1 MSILSGLA
9 YSLRVVWRFVR
20 IPFWLGLGFAVGFL
34 PIYVWQLDKQLR
46 SRFDDFSWDIPSRVY
61 ARPLELRVGMPM
73 SAEALRIELD
83 AARYEPDPVAK
94 VPGTYAQ
101 SGSTQSGGNFVIAR
115 RAFVDAESAQKQR
128 RITVALAANG
138 VAAVADADT
147 GAPLDHARLDPARIA
162 TLYGVEQE
170 ERRVVKLEQLPPL
183 LIAGLQAVEDRDFK
197 HHHGIAITSILR
209 ALLADALAGH
219 MVQGGST
226 LSQQLVKNLFL
237 DNGRNVTRK
246 LNEALIA
253 MLIEWR
259 YDKHRILETYMN
271 EVFLGQQGGQAV
283 HGFAAGAE
291 FYFGRDAKDLKPQEI
306 ALLVGMVQGPSIY
319 DPRRHPERAL
329 VRRNTVLNSFR
340 ETGLID
346 DATYKGA
353 RAAPLGVPDAP
364 GLPRNRYPAF
374 LDLVRN
380 QLKHDYP
387 DAELQRAGLVVYT
400 TLAPS
405 TQQFAEQ
412 ALTKTLEGLGR
423 KQAELEG
430 AMIVTGAH
438 DGEVQALIGAR
449 DASDPGFDRA
459 LDARRPI
466 GSLVKPFVNLVAL
479 SQPQKYSL
487 ASLVDDS
494 EVDIRQ
500 PNGTHWTPQN
510 DDHESHG
517 EVPLIDALAHSYN
530 QATVH
535 LGLDLGVDKVRGL
548 LSSFGLDADLNPN
561 PSLLLGA
568 VDLSPF
574 QVAQLYQYF
583 AADGHALPLRALRG
597 VVDAQGKPL
606 TRYGV
611 KAGAGNYVQPAR
623 LVTFAMQQVTR
634 NGTAHAIADQGLGT
648 LRAAGKTGTS
658 DSQRDSWFAGFTGS
672 HLAVAWIGRDD
683 NQVTGL
689 WGATG
694 GLQAWIALFHHLPS
708 APLTLPLDGLDQVY
722 VNPLNGQR
730 IDAQCAGARELPF
743 MSGFAPQDTDHCVLQ
758 EIKSIFTR
766 AE

>member
-1 MSILSGLA
+1 
-9 YSLRVVWRFVR
+9 
-20 IPFWLGLGFAVGFL
+20 
-34 PIYVWQLDKQLR
+34 
-46 SRFDDFSWDIPSRVY
+46 
-61 ARPLELRVGMPM
+61 M
-73 SAEALRIELD
+73 SAEALLLELD
-83 AARYEPDPVAK
+83 AARYEPDPAAK
-94 VPGTYAQ
+94 VPGTFAQ
-101 SGSTQSGGNFVIAR
+101 TANGHTLSSRDARSWMPRAR
-115 RAFVDAESAQKQR
+115 RAAR
-128 RITVALAANG
+128 RIDLTLYRRNITAL
-138 VAAVADADT
+138 ADADT

-170 ERRVVKLEQLPPL
+170 ERRVLKLEQLPPL

-259 YDKHRILETYMN
+259 YDKHRILETYVN

-291 FYFGRDAKDLKPQEI
+291 FYFGRDAKDLKPAEI
-306 ALLVGMVQGPSIY
+306 ALLVGMVQGPSLY
-319 DPRRHPERAL
+319 DPRRHADLAL
-329 VRRNTVLNSFR
+329 ARRNLVLNLFY

-346 DATYKGA
+346 DAALTAA
-353 RAAPLGVPDAP
+353 RAAPLGVSETP
-364 GLPRNRYPAF
+364 GLPHNRYPAF
-374 LDLVRN
+374 LDLVRT
-380 QLKHDYP
+380 QLQHDYP
-387 DAELQRAGLVVYT
+387 DAELQRAGLIVYT

-405 TQQFAEQ
+405 TQALAEQ
-412 ALTKTLEGLGR
+412 ALTKTLDSLGK
-423 KQAELEG
+423 KQTEMQA
-430 AMIVTGAH
+430 AMIVTGAR

-466 GSLVKPFVNLVAL
+466 GSLVKPFVDLVAL
-479 SQPQKYSL
+479 AQPQKYSL
-487 ASLVDDS
+487 ASPLDDS
-494 EVDIRQ
+494 TVDMVQ
-500 PNGTHWTPQN
+500 PNGSHWTPQN
-510 DDHESHG
+510 DDHETHG
-517 EVPLIDALAHSYN
+517 RVLLIDALVHSYN
-530 QATVH
+530 LATVH
-535 LGLDLGVDKVRGL
+535 LGLDLGLDKVRGL
-548 LSSFGLDADLNPN
+548 LASFGLDADINPN

-597 VVDAQGKPL
+597 VVDAQGRAL

-611 KAGAGNYVQPAR
+611 KPGAGNYVQPAR
-623 LVTFAMQQVTR
+623 LVTFAMQQVTQV
-634 NGTAHAIADQGLGT
+634 GTAHAIADQGLGA
-648 LRAAGKTGTS
+648 LHAAGKTGTS

-672 HLAVAWIGRDD
+672 HLAVAWVGRDD
-683 NQVTGL
+683 NKQTGL

-694 GLQAWIALFHHLPS
+694 ALQVWTGLMRKLPS
-708 APLTLPLDGLDQVY
+708 APLVLAQDGLDMVY
-722 VNPLNGQR
+722 INPQS
-730 IDAQCAGARELPF
+730 GARTDEQCPGARQLPF
-743 MSGFAPQDTDHCVLQ
+743 MAGFAPQETDSCTWYEL
-758 EIKSIFTR
+758 KSIFSSGNSDAR
-766 AE
+766 ANRERQAMMQRDICIQMKCSRQSKSLGACSCPRLPPRCLRLTSRQQRPDA

>member
-1 MSILSGLA
+1 MLW
-9 YSLRVVWRFVR
+9 RVVRV
-20 IPFWLGLGFAVGFL
+20 PFWFALGFAVGFL
-34 PIYVWQLDKQLR
+34 PLYVWQLDKQLR
-46 SRFDDFSWDIPSRVY
+46 SRFDDFSWDLPSRIY
-61 ARPLELRVGMPM
+61 ARPLELKSGLPM
-73 SAEALRIELD
+73 TTETLRLELD
-83 AARYEPDPVAK
+83 AARYESDPVAK
-94 VPGTYAQ
+94 VPGTYAFAGSAQ
-101 SGSTQSGGNFVIAR
+101 SGSGKFVISR

-128 RITVALAANG
+128 RIAVTLASGGIAAL
-138 VAAVADADT
+138 ADADT
-147 GAPLDHARLDPARIA
+147 GAALDHARLDPARIA
-162 TLYGVEQE
+162 TLYGAEQE

-183 LIAGLQAVEDRDFK
+183 LVAGLQAVEDRDFK
-197 HHHGIAITSILR
+197 HHHGIAITSIVR
-209 ALLADALAGH
+209 ALLADLFAGH

-246 LNEALIA
+246 FNEVLIA
-253 MLIEWR
+253 LLIEAR

-291 FYFGRDAKDLKPQEI
+291 FFFGRDAKDLKTQEI

-329 VRRNTVLNSFR
+329 VRRNIVLNSFY

-346 DATYKGA
+346 ADAYKAA
-353 RAAPLGVPDAP
+353 RAAPLGVSDAP
-364 GLPRNRYPAF
+364 GLPHNRYPAF

-380 QLKHDYP
+380 QLKQDYP
-387 DAELQRAGLVVYT
+387 DAQLQQAGLVVYT

-405 TQQFAEQ
+405 TQTFVEQ
-412 ALTKTLEGLGR
+412 ALAKTLEGLGK
-423 KQAELEG
+423 KQAELQG
-430 AMIVTGAH
+430 AMIVTGAR
-438 DGEVQALIGAR
+438 DGEVQSLVGAR
-449 DASDPGFDRA
+449 DPTDPGFDRA

-487 ASLVDDS
+487 ATLLDDS
-494 EVDIRQ
+494 AVDIVQ
-500 PNGTHWTPQN
+500 PNGSHWTPQN

-517 EVPLIDALAHSYN
+517 QVPLIDALAHSYN

-548 LSSFGLDADLNPN
+548 LASFGFDATINPN

-568 VDLSPF
+568 VDLSPY

-597 VVDAQGKPL
+597 VIDAQGKPL

-611 KAGAGNYVQPAR
+611 KAGAGNYIQPAR

-634 NGTAHAIADQGLGT
+634 SGTAHAVAEQGLGT
-648 LRAAGKTGTS
+648 LQAAGKTGTS

-694 GLQAWIALFHHLPS
+694 ALQAWIALFRHLPS
-708 APLTLPLDGLDQVY
+708 APLSLPADGLEQAL
-722 VNPLNGQR
+722 VNPQNGQR
-730 IDAQCAGARELPF
+730 IDAQCNGARELPF
-743 MSGFAPQDTDHCVLQ
+743 VAGFMPQESDHCVLQ
-758 EIKSIFTR
+758 ELKSMFST